1 MSDCKA
7 STGNARGMSEGR
19 AALGLHGRL
28 VLRAGL
34 CRDRVQAHSLRTFR
48 AGGKKVRAKKKKTLN
63 PEFKKGPDV
72 DPASK
77 LQR

>member
-1 MSDCKA
+1 M

-34 CRDRVQAHSLRTFR
+34 CGDRVQAHSLRTFR
-48 AGGKKVRAKKKKTLN
+48 AGGKKVREKKK
-63 PEFKKGPDV
+63 P
-72 DPASK
+72 
-77 LQR
+77 